1 MVIPMASEQEPTGA
15 VEPTSA
21 EEPKRAVER
30 ATELSDDLVQAL
42 EDTARSAVEAVGRFV
57 VSLEEALPEE
67 VESTSGVAKKI
78 TESALEMAHQLIHT
92 QAEFLR
98 KAVDSAGKS
107 LSRSED
113 EQ

>member
-1 MVIPMASEQEPTGA
+1 MVIPMASEQEPQS
-15 VEPTSA
+15 VEPASA
-21 EEPKRAVER
+21 EERKRAVER

-98 KAVDSAGKS
+98 KTVDSAGKS
-107 LSRSED
+107 LTRSEGG
-113 EQ
+113 Q

>member
-1 MVIPMASEQEPTGA
+1 MASEQEPQS

-78 TESALEMAHQLIHT
+78 TESALEMAHELIHT

-98 KAVDSAGKS
+98 KAVDSAGRS
-107 LSRSED
+107 LSRSEG
-113 EQ
+113 EK